1 MVPDQERAVR
11 EHLGRRGASAAIT
24 HKSRPG
30 GYPAV
35 IITRTPLRIS
45 FAGGGTDL
53 PSFYRAHGGGAV
65 TSAAIDRYIH
75 VLVNEKFDKSIR
87 VAYSR
92 TENVDHLDDLQHPIF
107 KEAMR
112 ATGVSEA
119 LEIHTIADIPGEGTG
134 LGSSSSLTVGLL
146 NALHAFR
153 GQLKDPAELA
163 EEACRIELDRLGGA
177 AGKQDQYIAA
187 FGGIQHFEF
196 RPDDTV
202 RAAPIPLSSSDRG
215 DLSDHLSLFYTG
227 ITRRA
232 ETILKSQSERTGDN
246 VEALER
252 MRELALGARDALV
265 HGDWPALGAMM
276 DEGWHL
282 KRKLTDGISTSEI
295 DRQYARAKAEGAYGG
310 KITGAGGGGFLLLLH
325 PPERSHQIAAALSPM
340 QHLPIRLT
348 PEGSRILFV
357 GR

>member
-1 MVPDQERAVR
+1 M
-11 EHLGRRGASAAIT
+11 
-24 HKSRPG
+24 
-30 GYPAV
+30 

-53 PSFYRAHGGGAV
+53 PSFYRNHGGGAV
-65 TSAAIDRYIH
+65 TSAAIDRYVH

-92 TENVDHLDDLQHPIF
+92 TENVDRLEDLQHPIF
-107 KEAMR
+107 KEALR

-119 LEIHTIADIPGEGTG
+119 LEVHTIADIPGEGTG

-146 NALHAFR
+146 NALHAYR

-163 EEACRIELDRLGGA
+163 EEACRIELDRLGGS

-187 FGGIQHFEF
+187 FGGVQHFEF
-196 RPDDTV
+196 RPDDSV
-202 RAAPIPLSSSDRG
+202 RAAPIPISRADR
-215 DLSDHLSLFYTG
+215 DELSDHLSLFYTG

-232 ETILKSQSERTGDN
+232 EHILKSQSERTPMN
-246 VEALER
+246 VDALVR
-252 MRELALGARDALV
+252 IRELAGGAREALL
-265 HGDWPALGAMM
+265 HADWPSLGAMM
-276 DEGWHL
+276 DEGWQL
-282 KRKLTDGISTSEI
+282 KRKLTEGISTSEI
-295 DRQYARAKAEGAYGG
+295 DRQYEHAKAAGAYGG

-340 QHLPIRLT
+340 QRLPVRVT